1 MDINARQITP
11 YNSYYHYLF
20 YRRSHSLYIIRLS
33 KNNCWF
39 QPVYTKI
46 LYHTLFLWRLA
57 GTIIGIYIFKVK
69 DLNYQLAQRVNNLE
83 KFLPICSYCKKI
95 RSVDADPKQQD
106 SWEQIE
112 KYISHKTS
120 TSFSHGVCP
129 DCAKTHYSDYLKK
142 TSNK

>member
-1 MDINARQITP
+1 MLDKSHPITRIIITFFIGALILCTLSVFQKIIVGF
-11 YNSYYHYLF
+11 NLF
-20 YRRSHSLYIIRLS
+20 IPKSYIIP
-33 KNNCWF
+33 F
-39 QPVYTKI
+39 
-46 LYHTLFLWRLA
+46 FFGGLA

-142 TSNK
+142 PSNK